1 MWKQVKTKSDI
12 EELIFESQNFHD
24 CCLHSMEYSSGAYV
38 NKDGSMY
45 PINSSRILTMQ
56 MHQQGS
62 PAKVL
67 QLRFE
72 GLQALVL
79 SPTSPDY
86 TCELL
91 EGYVILQNDEIIL
104 SSDGLDVGTKE
115 QRLFI
120 RASQLRWKIE
130 EMG

>member
-1 MWKQVKTKSDI
+1 
-12 EELIFESQNFHD
+12 
-24 CCLHSMEYSSGAYV
+24 MEYSSGAYV

>member
-24 CCLHSMEYSSGAYV
+24 SCLHSMEYTSGAYV
-38 NKDGSMY
+38 DKDGSMY
-45 PINSSRILTMQ
+45 PVNSSRILTMQ

-62 PAKVL
+62 SAKVL

-86 TCELL
+86 TCELF

-104 SSDGLDVGTKE
+104 TSDGLDVLTTE

-120 RASQLRWKIE
+120 KASHLSWKKE
-130 EMG
+130 AMK